1 MKKHGW
7 DILYHMSRLKLDVK
21 QQFLHSLFVPALQC
35 EEPDSMQT
43 GKAGS
48 LDGFFA
54 KLKAVIL
61 WARSSKY

>member
-1 MKKHGW
+1 
-7 DILYHMSRLKLDVK
+7 MSRLKLDVK

-35 EEPDSMQT
+35 EEPDSTQT

-61 WARSSKY
+61 WAQSSKY